1 MKALQ
6 LMTNRMADA
15 RPKKYLHKEVA
26 EDLDRGH
33 QRRHCRIV
41 AGGLEQ
47 LQQGIERILV
57 EGRDHRLGDVGK
69 EMIDAEARAGKRI
82 HPIVLKQAAN
92 DKPQQKVG
100 QIARPHRMRVEP
112 ECHAA
117 GIPVDDH
124 ADQRE
129 ERDAAQLRKSKLR
142 QRPTV
147 LRREVGQI
155 VGELI

>member
-1 MKALQ
+1 MVDAKAHS
-6 LMTNRMADA
+6 R
-15 RPKKYLHKEVA
+15 
-26 EDLDRGH
+26 
-33 QRRHCRIV
+33 
-41 AGGLEQ
+41 
-47 LQQGIERILV
+47 
-57 EGRDHRLGDVGK
+57 
-69 EMIDAEARAGKRI
+69 KRI

-92 DKPQQKVG
+92 DKPHQKVG
-100 QIARPHRMRVEP
+100 QVARPHRVRVEP

-129 ERDAAQLRKSKLR
+129 EGDAAQLRKSKLR

-147 LRREVGQI
+147 LRRKVGQI